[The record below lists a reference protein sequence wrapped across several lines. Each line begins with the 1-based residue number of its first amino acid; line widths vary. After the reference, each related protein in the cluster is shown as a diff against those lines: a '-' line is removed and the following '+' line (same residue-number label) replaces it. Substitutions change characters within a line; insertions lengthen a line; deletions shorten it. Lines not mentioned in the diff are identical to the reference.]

1 MTRECGTLYPPSRWS
16 SHRDAQGRFMRLL
29 FATHSL
35 ADLAGAPLHAFELCR
50 GFRRAGH
57 DVSVV
62 ALDLGTLSD
71 ALKEEGFTVLS
82 LHDYRALRK
91 ETFDL
96 IYLHHATCEVLL
108 GLMFGGR
115 IPIVRGY
122 LGNRSSIGY
131 PINGGFS
138 DAALYLSEEIRET
151 MIAKSAHDRTLP
163 YRISRNVYEDS
174 EFPLQAALRGPP
186 EGTPNFAVVTNHFDT
201 DLAQVLQEGQKDGL
215 CRFTHFGH
223 PGNSTTITADLLAS
237 FDAVISIYR
246 TVLPA
251 AALGLPV
258 YVCDTGGSDGW
269 LVRENYEKLRDHT
282 FSGRVLGIRDQ
293 DTIRGHLLDKGRWPT
308 VEDLTWVS
316 ERTEE
321 DHALARRV
329 GELEAFFA
337 EVVGRAP
344 EPVNPPDGYGAVFN
358 YIGQRGEGERREPG
372 RRNRRREAVDKLK
385 AAEAELKA
393 RDSRIRELEDRLG
406 ERETHH
412 TSTSAG
418 SGLSKAV
425 ARLRNRLPGGG

>member
-1 MTRECGTLYPPSRWS
+1 
-16 SHRDAQGRFMRLL
+16 MRLL

-57 DVSVV
+57 DVSVF
-62 ALDLGTLSD
+62 ALDLGTLSQ
-71 ALKEEGFTVLS
+71 ALEEEGFTVLS
-82 LHDYRALRK
+82 LHDYRPLRK
-91 ETFDL
+91 ESFDL
-96 IYLHHATCEVLL
+96 VYLHHATCEVLL
-108 GLMFGGR
+108 GLMFGGKA
-115 IPIVRGY
+115 PIVRGY

-131 PINGGFS
+131 PINGNFK

-151 MIAKSAHDRTLP
+151 MIGKSDHDRTLP
-163 YRISRNVYEDS
+163 YRISRNVYEDG
-174 EFPLQAALRGPP
+174 EFPLQAALKEPP

-201 DLAQVLQEGQKDGL
+201 DLAQVLREGEKEGL

-251 AALGLPV
+251 GALGLPV

-269 LVRENYEKLRDHT
+269 LVRDNYEELRDHT

-293 DTIRGHLLDKGRWPT
+293 DTIRGHLLDRSRWPT

-316 ERTEE
+316 EQMEK
-321 DHALARRV
+321 DHALTRRV
-329 GELEAFFA
+329 EELEVFFA
-337 EVVGRAP
+337 QVIERSP
-344 EPVNPPDGYGAVFN
+344 DPVDPPDGYGAVFN

-372 RRNRRREAVDKLK
+372 RRNRRREAVDKLR
-385 AAEAELKA
+385 AAEAELEA
-393 RDSRIRELEDRLG
+393 QRLRIRELEDQLQRQG
-406 ERETHH
+406 TRSGHDTE
-412 TSTSAG
+412 AG
-418 SGLSKAV
+418 GLSKA
-425 ARLRNRLPGGG
+425 ADYLRNRLPGGR